1 MVKLIL
7 IIKKHADMSLEEFNR
22 HWRTEHAQL
31 VQKFTETL
39 RIKRYVQ
46 SIRIPSPGVDHM
58 RAQRG
63 WTGEA
68 EASGVAEL
76 YWDSEED
83 MVAGMS
89 SPAGQAAMA
98 ELAVDET
105 KLGEALEV
113 FMTTENVVINR

>member
-1 MVKLIL
+1 MVKLVL
-7 IIKKHADMSLEEFNR
+7 IVKKHAEMSLEEFNS

-31 VQKFTETL
+31 VQKFGETL
-39 RIKRYVQ
+39 RIERYVQ
-46 SIRIPSPGVDHM
+46 SIRIPSPGVDHL
-58 RAQRG
+58 RAERG

-83 MVAGMS
+83 MLAGMS

-98 ELAVDET
+98 DLACA
-105 KLGEALEV
+105 KLGEVLEV
-113 FMTTENVVINR
+113 FMTTENVVIGR